1 MIKTK
6 SVQGSG
12 ANDSSDIFINDEKLK
27 CINYLPAR
35 LFLMKRKICLHFLLP
50 FSIWIFKTD

>member
-12 ANDSSDIFINDEKLK
+12 ANDSSDIFINDESWNALT
-27 CINYLPAR
+27 IYLPDC
-35 LFLMKRKICLHFLLP
+35 FDE
-50 FSIWIFKTD
+50 T